1 MMKKTNLLAILTLA
15 ATPAF
20 LHAQVTSYS
29 DVVGYQKIDLPYG
42 GKAVAPTFVK
52 PNVFTG
58 AATITGSTVTVA
70 SGALTGLSLGP
81 TAFSAPVVNFPRYY
95 AEVVSTNSQFYGYN
109 FDISAANTG
118 AGFTSANIPVGLS
131 GSVNIAIR
139 AHVTLD
145 DLDPAK
151 MSDGDSVTI
160 FDSQGNSFTYY
171 QASAS
176 WVDSNGT
183 SGFGHVPVYP
193 GTGFIFAGQT
203 QANTITVL
211 GTVKNTP
218 TAVPVYVNAYANIV
232 AAINP
237 STTVNYAN
245 QNLAASIGDG
255 AAFTRYT
262 TDGSFIEDST
272 FYSFNGDVFDSNGT
286 QTTSA
291 LVSGGEAVNIGSL
304 AADTYWI
311 APAAISQ

>member
-1 MMKKTNLLAILTLA
+1 MKKTNLLAILTLA

-20 LHAQVTSYS
+20 LHAQTTSYS
-29 DVVGYQKIDLPYG
+29 EVVGYQKIPLPYG

-52 PNVFTG
+52 ANVFSG
-58 AATITGSTVTVA
+58 SATITGSTVTVG

-81 TAFSAPVVNFPRYY
+81 TLFSPPVVNFPRYY
-95 AEVVSTNSQFYGYN
+95 AEVVSSNSLFYGYN
-109 FDISAANTG
+109 FDISSANTG
-118 AGFTSANIPVGLS
+118 DSFTSPNIPVGLS
-131 GSVNIAIR
+131 GPVSIAIR

-145 DLDPAK
+145 DLDPAN

-160 FDSQGNSFTYY
+160 YDSQGNSSTYY
-171 QASAS
+171 QASSS
-176 WVDSNGT
+176 WVDSNGNP
-183 SGFGHVPVYP
+183 GFGHVPVYP
-193 GTGFIFAGQT
+193 GTGFVFAGQT
-203 QANTITVL
+203 QANTITVT

-237 STTVNYAN
+237 STIVNYAN

-262 TDGSFIEDST
+262 GDGSFIEDST
-272 FYSFNGDVFDSNGT
+272 FYSASGDVYDSNGNK
-286 QTTSA
+286 TTSA
-291 LVSGGEAVNIGSL
+291 LVSGGEAVNVGSL

-311 APAAISQ
+311 APAAISR